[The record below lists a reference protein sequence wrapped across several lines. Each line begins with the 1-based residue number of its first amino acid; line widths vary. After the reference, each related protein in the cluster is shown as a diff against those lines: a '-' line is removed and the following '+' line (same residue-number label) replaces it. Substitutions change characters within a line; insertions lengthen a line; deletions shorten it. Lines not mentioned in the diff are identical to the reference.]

1 MKTIVDRINEQRT
14 GGIYHQCAKQFKTS
28 YRYVWQV
35 AAGRRKATRGKG
47 REIKEWLEKQLKKR

>member
-14 GGIYHQCAKQFKTS
+14 GGIYYQCAKQFQTS

-35 AAGRRKATRGKG
+35 AAGKRKATRGKG
-47 REIKEWLEKQLKKR
+47 REIKEWLEKQLQK